1 MKELEVLKKWK
12 TSKIIKKMQKNKLN
26 VYIEEILMFAI
37 NFNRTDLVT
46 YILENL
52 EYAKD
57 YTNDFNHDY
66 LSSAVSRGNIDII
79 KILQENN
86 FDIQKKYK
94 YGRKIVSL
102 VYYIRDLETLKY
114 LEKYIDK
121 KQIKKDLENVIR
133 TTITRNDI
141 ELLDYIINN
150 YKIDLKKIKY
160 SIQNKKYNILELT
173 EEILQSMKNRE
184 FRKKEFAYYIYD
196 LLPDR
201 KYKKIK
207 KRAYDILKK
216 AEEENE
222 KIEKYYDYL
231 KNKFGV
237 KK

>member
-12 TSKIIKKMQKNKLN
+12 TSKIIKKIKKGKLN
-26 VYIEEILMFAI
+26 INIEELLVFAI
-37 NFNRTDLVT
+37 NSNRNDLVT

-66 LSSAVSRGNIDII
+66 LSAAVSRGNIDII
-79 KILQENN
+79 KTLQENN

-94 YGRKIVSL
+94 YGRKIVSV
-102 VYYIRDLETLKY
+102 VYYIRDLETLKH
-114 LEKYIDK
+114 LEKHIDK

-141 ELLDYIINN
+141 ELLDYIISN
-150 YKIDLKKIKY
+150 YKINLKKIKY

-184 FRKKEFAYYIYD
+184 FRKKEFAYYISD
-196 LLPDR
+196 LLPDG

-222 KIEKYYDYL
+222 EIEKYYKYL
-231 KNKFGV
+231 KKQFGV